1 MFFFYINH
9 FIFCYNY
16 KMRKIYWEIVISV
29 LSVLL
34 ATFIVY
40 ARLAPQTLF
49 WNAQSIWSILLIV
62 GWVIVALGYYH
73 QGWMVHKSK
82 SSKNVSTVLPVAVF
96 VVQCVL
102 FVKGIYYSDR
112 SLIIGALLVNSGV
125 VFSVYQILK
134 MRYSKW

>member
-1 MFFFYINH
+1 
-9 FIFCYNY
+9 
-16 KMRKIYWEIVISV
+16 MRYVADIADEFVAVKV
-29 LSVLL
+29 
-34 ATFIVY
+34 
-40 ARLAPQTLF
+40 RLAPQTLF
-49 WNAQSIWSILLIV
+49 WNAQSIWSALLIV

-73 QGWMVHKSK
+73 QGWMVQKSK
-82 SSKNVSTVLPVAVF
+82 SSKNVSIVLPVAVF